1 MKHKRLRHMGEG
13 VKAKKVTSS
22 GVRVRSRDTCAREK
36 RLSAQRDHKVKG
48 ESRRCGV
55 AERHRPFFSAM
66 AASAGIDALSPTEHR
81 HPFPSFTE
89 QTWGTT
95 QTARRS
101 IPFSHTKPEKHKD
114 SFNTF
119 QLIHRRDQR
128 KSFRFF
134 KKHKGRQSIKCSAVG
149 QKLVVF

>member
-1 MKHKRLRHMGEG
+1 MKHKRLLHMGEG

-22 GVRVRSRDTCAREK
+22 GVRVRSCNACAREK

-48 ESRRCGV
+48 GTDDAALLSNIV
-55 AERHRPFFSAM
+55 HFFSAPS
-66 AASAGIDALSPTEHR
+66 ALGLHRRTVSHRASP
-81 HPFPSFTE
+81 PFPSFTE

-114 SFNTF
+114 RFNTF
-119 QLIHRRDQR
+119 QLIYQRDQR

-134 KKHKGRQSIKCSAVG
+134 KKHKELQSIKCSAVG

>member
-1 MKHKRLRHMGEG
+1 VRTRETPLGE
-13 VKAKKVTSS
+13 VQ
-22 GVRVRSRDTCAREK
+22 
-36 RLSAQRDHKVKG
+36 AQR
-48 ESRRCGV
+48 ERRGADGAALLSDIV
-55 AERHRPFFSAM
+55 HFFSAT
-66 AASAGIDALSPTEHR
+66 AASPGIDALSPTEHR
-81 HPFPSFTE
+81 PPFPSFTE

-101 IPFSHTKPEKHKD
+101 IPFSHTKPEKHED

-119 QLIHRRDQR
+119 QLIHQRNQR

>member
-1 MKHKRLRHMGEG
+1 MEHKRLRHTGEE
-13 VKAKKVTSS
+13 VKAKKATSS

-36 RLSAQRDHKVKG
+36 RLSAQSDHKVKG
-48 ESRRCGV
+48 GSRRCGV
-55 AERHRPFFSAM
+55 VERHRPFFLRYGGVGRHRRTVSHR
-66 AASAGIDALSPTEHR
+66 ASP
-81 HPFPSFTE
+81 PFPSFTE

-101 IPFSHTKPEKHKD
+101 IPFSHTKPEKHED

-119 QLIHRRDQR
+119 QLIPQRDQL